1 MARARLPAGR
11 RAGQLR
17 AVPPRA
23 EGIPGPHTSSGDR
36 VILVVSTWSW
46 VAGLMQRIVLILGVI
61 AVLSCER
68 VAVGQGAGPSPLI
81 AAVRAADADDDD
93 LDAVLRAALDATAD
107 DRSRL
112 VTILR
117 RGTSAQRA
125 AALAA
130 LAYAGG
136 DEAIATLQREGHPAT
151 DTYRRALL
159 CFALAGRG
167 TRDDRAVLT
176 RELRGEHFGDEWPP
190 IVAAALSLGVL
201 RAADATAALERV
213 ANTGDGSG
221 AAAAAGEALR
231 WIRNGPWR
239 IRAAGLGVGRRSRH
253 RRGFPQ
259 RHPSHRRRAGVLR
272 RVPRRGLGPRG
283 RSLALSPAP
292 EGGRR
297 ADHRLHRPPQRRGD
311 PGAALRRHHFGAE
324 ERGRLRLRPGPGGR
338 RMARPRRPVHLGLLT
353 IIGLAVRIG

>member
-1 MARARLPAGR
+1 
-11 RAGQLR
+11 
-17 AVPPRA
+17 
-23 EGIPGPHTSSGDR
+23 
-36 VILVVSTWSW
+36 
-46 VAGLMQRIVLILGVI
+46 MQRIVLILGVI

-107 DRSRL
+107 DCSRL

-239 IRAAGLGVGRRSRH
+239 IELPASASDDDCVIAAAFRNGIPRTADAPAFYDASRGGAWALEGAVWRFRPRPKAADEPTIDFIVHRNAAGTQALLSVAITLGPKNAAGYDYVLD
-253 RRGFPQ
+253 
-259 RHPSHRRRAGVLR
+259 RAGDEW
-272 RVPRRGLGPRG
+272 RVRGVQFTWV
-283 RSLALSPAP
+283 S
-292 EGGRR
+292 
-297 ADHRLHRPPQRRGD
+297 
-311 PGAALRRHHFGAE
+311 
-324 ERGRLRLRPGPGGR
+324 
-338 RMARPRRPVHLGLLT
+338 
-353 IIGLAVRIG
+353 

>member
-1 MARARLPAGR
+1 MTSCWRRIAGAALVGAAALSSARLA
-11 RAGQLR
+11 
-17 AVPPRA
+17 
-23 EGIPGPHTSSGDR
+23 D
-36 VILVVSTWSW
+36 
-46 VAGLMQRIVLILGVI
+46 
-61 AVLSCER
+61 
-68 VAVGQGAGPSPLI
+68 GQGAGVSPLI
-81 AAVRAADADDDD
+81 AAVRSAEADDDD
-93 LDAVLRAALDATAD
+93 LVAVLRASLDATAD

-112 VTILR
+112 VAILR

-125 AALAA
+125 AALVA

-151 DTYRRALL
+151 DTNRRALL

-239 IRAAGLGVGRRSRH
+239 IELPAAASDDDRVIAAAFRNGIPRTADAPAFYDASRGGAWALDGAVWRFRPRPKAADEPTIDFTVH
-253 RRGFPQ
+253 RNASGTQ
-259 RHPSHRRRAGVLR
+259 ALLSVAIS
-272 RVPRRGLGPRG
+272 LGPKNGAGYDYLLVRQGDEWRVRG
-283 RSLALSPAP
+283 VQFTWVS
-292 EGGRR
+292 
-297 ADHRLHRPPQRRGD
+297 
-311 PGAALRRHHFGAE
+311 
-324 ERGRLRLRPGPGGR
+324 
-338 RMARPRRPVHLGLLT
+338 
-353 IIGLAVRIG
+353 